1 MNGATMNYSMA
12 GMILFT
18 ENYRE
23 CVDFYGSIL
32 ELEVLHQIDRPGETL
47 TTFLLGD
54 TYLMVESGGVASKEP
69 KTLEQSPVKL
79 RFNVQDVRATA
90 DLLLKRE
97 IDVKVT
103 EQTWGTTAEFVDPDG
118 NRCALRSDKGFGE

>member
-1 MNGATMNYSMA
+1 MNYTMA

-18 ENYRE
+18 HNYQD
-23 CVDFYGSIL
+23 CVDFYGSTL
-32 ELEVLHQIDRPGETL
+32 ELEVLHRIDRPGETL

-54 TYLMVESGGVASKEP
+54 AYLMVESGGVASDKP

-79 RFNVQDVRATA
+79 RFNVRDVRAAA
-90 DLLLKRE
+90 DQLLEKGVP
-97 IDVKVT
+97 VKVT
-103 EQTWGTTAEFVDPDG
+103 EHIWGTTAEFVDPDG